1 MKNYVYHYYNA
12 RKHPAI
18 HKLPSFCYS
27 IVTYTTEDGEPL
39 GIVAI
44 VGRPNVGKSS
54 IFNRLLGRRESIV
67 DDFPGVTRDRLY
79 GEMMWAGRRFYIVD
93 TGGIMGDT
101 EDGHAVIMEK
111 MEAQVR
117 HAIAES
123 DGVVLVLDG
132 RDGVTPMDAEIASM
146 LRRGGRRAVVAV
158 NKIDNPDKADT
169 AYDASELGFPVMAV
183 SAVHNFNMGD
193 LLDAMVDFLP
203 KEEDASP
210 EDSDEIPVALVGRP
224 NTGKSSLFNALAG
237 SERSLVSD
245 IPGTTRDVVDS
256 VVELDGTRY
265 RFLDTAG
272 LRRKSRIDSAVEYYS
287 TVRTYQAIDKSRVA
301 IALLD
306 ASELVTEQDKRLIG
320 HVLDRGRGL
329 VIAVNKWDLAP
340 KDAKAGDKMLAKLK
354 DELPFAAHAPIVF
367 LSALTGRGITRLGPL
382 LSTVDENRRRRIPTS
397 ELNRLV
403 REVLVFERMPG
414 DGRGRSLKI
423 AFCTQADGAPPAFV
437 FFTNDEKLASRPFE
451 RRLENILRRMA
462 DFSGSPIK
470 LFFRNK

>member
-1 MKNYVYHYYNA
+1 
-12 RKHPAI
+12 
-18 HKLPSFCYS
+18 
-27 IVTYTTEDGEPL
+27 L

-54 IFNRLLGRRESIV
+54 IFNRLLGRREAIV

-79 GEMMWAGRRFYIVD
+79 GEIVWAGKRFYIVD

-101 EDGHAVIMEK
+101 ADGQVVIMDK
-111 MEAQVR
+111 MALQVKQ
-117 HAIAES
+117 ALSES
-123 DGVVLVLDG
+123 DGVIFVLDG

-146 LRRGGRRAVVAV
+146 LRKGGRKVVVAV
-158 NKIDNPDKADT
+158 NKLDDPQRLDA
-169 AYDASELGFPVMAV
+169 AYEAASLGFTAIPV

-193 LLDAMVDFLP
+193 LLDEMANFLP
-203 KEEDASP
+203 AGDDAFEPEE
-210 EDSDEIPVALVGRP
+210 SDEIPVAIVGRP

-245 IPGTTRDVVDS
+245 IPGTTRDVVDT
-256 VVELDGTRY
+256 VVELEGTRY

-301 IALLD
+301 IVLLD
-306 ASELVTEQDKRLIG
+306 SSELVTDQDKRLLS

-340 KDAKAGDKMLAKLK
+340 KEAKIGDKVRGLLK
-354 DELPFAAHAPIVF
+354 DELPFASHAPVIF
-367 LSALTGRGITRLGPL
+367 MSALTKRGISKIGEHLT
-382 LSTVDENRRRRIPTS
+382 SVDENRKRRISTS

-414 DGRGRSLKI
+414 DDRGRYLKI
-423 AFCTQADGAPPAFV
+423 SFCTQADGVPPAFV
-437 FFTNDEKLASRPFE
+437 FFVNDAKLVSRPFE
-451 RRLENILRRMA
+451 HRLENILRKMA
-462 DFSGSPIK
+462 DFSGVPIR
-470 LFFRNK
+470 LFFRNKHEEKFI